1 MHEHVIAHLYIIEVT
16 IKQEYKQFLEE
27 NFNGLKIKMP
37 LFYNW
42 ENSLRFD
49 LQVGDTNTE
58 EYFKE
63 VNKRSTALFRASFSE
78 TDKVFIVLNQYKIKR
93 SKIRSSNYA
102 FKQIAALKKSE
113 VDYSTVRQLYEP
125 DDMWNRA
132 ISKVAINSI
141 NYENILK
148 AIANTDFSREP
159 RIDSQIFF
167 INIDKK
173 LLFNMYDDRGLD
185 IAAKDIETLRPLYTE
200 FNTWLLD
207 YDRSVIDQ
215 RMKKNKL

>member
-1 MHEHVIAHLYIIEVT
+1 MT

-42 ENSLRFD
+42 ENGLRFD

-58 EYFKE
+58 GYFEE
-63 VNKRSTALFRASFSE
+63 VIKRSSALFRSSFSK
-78 TDKVFIVLNQYKIKR
+78 TDRVFIVLNQYKIKR

-102 FKQIAALKKSE
+102 FQQIAELKKSE

-132 ISKVAINSI
+132 ISKVAIERI

-167 INIDKK
+167 INIDKM

-185 IAAKDIETLRPLYTE
+185 IVAKDIETLRPLYTE
-200 FNTWLLD
+200 FNAWILD
-207 YDRSVIDQ
+207 YDRNVIDQ